1 MDVDQHQQILLQVK
15 CKSVQ
20 SALPGHV
27 VSPFNSH
34 GPSEHNTLVNAHK
47 SISGHTFDTPVSLVF
62 ALWRLYC
69 PAFGVETLQTRDQST
84 FHICNLQQS

>member
-62 ALWRLYC
+62 CLVEALLPRIWSGDLADKRSVNISHL
-69 PAFGVETLQTRDQST
+69 
-84 FHICNLQQS
+84 